1 MSCGRTVLG
10 ALVLVLALQYPAH
23 ADGPGDGQVGCDPV
37 AGDCD
42 VHLAKPPTAGGLRP
56 GNPGPVGR
64 RGAGGGPDPKCAK
77 RLLKPQPA
85 KSDPIWNG
93 HKTGSIL
100 VGPLCRDGKVVS
112 LVPVWSWSPTGPP
125 EPEITPAELAQR
137 ALASVKVPK
146 PRVHRSPSEALRDDG
161 LPYTWVNV
169 WTWFWTDPGPWTNL
183 PAATAT
189 LGVASATVTLTPTEL
204 MFDPGNGAAVETCR
218 GPGRPW
224 TPADGNASPGHGG
237 CAYRFRSVS
246 EAVSST
252 VSIRWDVSWTGS
264 GGAGGTLPAMTTQA
278 LLPVFKVEQAKVV
291 NR

>member
-1 MSCGRTVLG
+1 MIRGQVPSAVL
-10 ALVLVLALQYPAH
+10 LVLALLVPAR
-23 ADGPGDGQVGCDPV
+23 ADGPEG
-37 AGDCD
+37 
-42 VHLAKPPTAGGLRP
+42 
-56 GNPGPVGR
+56 GPVGCSPVFGNCDVSVVSPPKDGEEHTKPSLPASKR
-64 RGAGGGPDPKCAK
+64 HTGRADPACLRKQ
-77 RLLKPQPA
+77 LTPQPP
-85 KSDPIWNG
+85 KSDPAWNG
-93 HKTGSIL
+93 HTTGSIL

-125 EPEITPAELAQR
+125 EPVITPAELAQR

-189 LGVASATVTLTPTEL
+189 LGAASATVTLTPTEL